1 MNNIYLFV
9 SQLVISQLEK
19 KNKHIYLILCL
30 VFCSLFGN
38 TPKVSAQSTQ
48 IQITPDSTLP
58 SNSVVS
64 PDTSGNL
71 IEITGGTT
79 AGNNLFH
86 SFQQFSVLDG
96 QIAFFDNLSNI
107 GNIFSR
113 VTGGSVSS
121 IEGIIRAN
129 GTANL
134 FFINPKGIIFGPN
147 ATLEIGGS
155 FLGST
160 ADSIKFSDGSFYSA
174 IDPQA
179 PPLLTINIPVG
190 LQYGSEPGN
199 IIVEGTGN
207 STSFTDPSNNN
218 YSLVKDSR
226 PSGLQVG
233 EGKNLAL
240 IGGNVGL
247 DGGNLTAAQG
257 HVELSSVKEGLV
269 ELDTSNEIWTFDYQ
283 GVAGFQDIA
292 LVNAASVEVSGN
304 SSGTV
309 NVRGQ
314 NISLTDASAILA
326 NTSGNGTGGSITLN
340 GADSVT
346 ITGVS
351 QNQIPFVSY
360 VSTDTTA
367 GSTGAGAD
375 LTIDTNYLLV
385 AGGAQVASAVF
396 GSGKGGNLSVNA
408 GRIEL
413 ISGSRLAGPSGL
425 FAPIVPGA
433 TGDGGNIN
441 LETDSL
447 LVAQGAQAFTLSLSS
462 GKAGDFKI
470 KAQQEIELNGTSPNG
485 SPSGLFSNTFGS
497 GDGGNLTIDTGN
509 LVVADGADIGSTVNG
524 LGTGGNIKIN
534 ANTIELTGL
543 DSLEDP
549 SQISASIDNSQ
560 AAGVAGDITIE
571 TNSLIM
577 TNGTK
582 INSSVFG
589 SGDGGNITIKASEI
603 DLTGFSTGQGS
614 PTAIFA
620 SVFPGATGNSGNVT
634 IATDNLQVSNG
645 AQIAVST
652 GGSGSGGNLTIT
664 ASDSVDL
671 IGNAIQVG
679 GGSSGLFS
687 SAVLGDGNGGNID
700 LTTDQL
706 TVKDGATISASNF
719 LSSNPGAPAGTG
731 KAGNININA
740 PNIEL
745 NGVDADTPASIT
757 ASTFAGG
764 GGNISLNSN
773 TITAKNGA
781 QVTAETSGEGAGGA
795 IEIIADNLS
804 LSGGATFSSSTSA
817 AGDAGTISITS
828 NLLDISSQGTI
839 STSSTGEGQAGN
851 INLNSDNRIQTNQGF
866 ITATSEQ
873 TGGGDINIFTDSLLL
888 DNNSLIST
896 SVLDSNG
903 GGGNIN
909 INSSN
914 LILARN
920 NSDIRANAV
929 FGPGGNINITT
940 ELIFTD
946 LTSDIDASS
955 QFGLDG
961 VVEINSP
968 ESEKD
973 LGTGILPEN
982 ITDPSGLITASCP
995 SSGENVFAVTGNGGI
1010 PNSPY
1015 QTHSL
1020 SSNWYDLRPV
1030 NQETAKVIKA
1040 KVASSTKPIKEATAT
1055 IINSEGE
1062 LELVALTPVS
1072 THNWV
1077 KSSCR
1082 G

>member
-1 MNNIYLFV
+1 MNNVNFCLSELF
-9 SQLVISQLEK
+9 ISQLEK
-19 KNKHIYLILCL
+19 RNKNIYLILCL
-30 VFCSLFGN
+30 LLCSLFGN
-38 TPKVSAQSTQ
+38 LPKVSAQSAQ

-58 SNSVVS
+58 SNSIVL
-64 PDTSGNL
+64 PDSSGNL

-86 SFQQFSVLDG
+86 SFQQFSILDG
-96 QIAFFDNLSNI
+96 QTAFFDNASSI

-113 VTGGSVSS
+113 VTGGSVSN

-134 FFINPKGIIFGPN
+134 FFINPNGIIFGPN
-147 ATLEIGGS
+147 ATLNIGGS
-155 FLGST
+155 FIGST
-160 ADSIKFSDGSFYSA
+160 ADSIKFSDDSFYSA

-179 PPLLTINIPVG
+179 PPLLNINIPVG

-207 STSFTDPSNNN
+207 STGFANPGNND
-218 YSLVKDSR
+218 YSLIKDFR

-233 EGKNLAL
+233 EGKTLAL
-240 IGGNVGL
+240 VGGNIAL

-257 HVELSSVKEGLV
+257 HVELGSVKEGLV
-269 ELDTSNEIWTFDYQ
+269 ELDASKNIWAFDYQ

-292 LVNAASVEVSGN
+292 LVNAASVEVSGK

-314 NISLTDASAILA
+314 NISLTDASAILS
-326 NTSGNGTGGSITLN
+326 NTSGNGTAGSITLN

-367 GSTGAGAD
+367 DSTGAGAD
-375 LTIDTNYLLV
+375 LTINTNYLLV
-385 AGGAQVASAVF
+385 GGGAQVASAVF
-396 GSGKGGNLSVNA
+396 GSGKGGKLSVNA
-408 GRIEL
+408 QRVEL
-413 ISGSRLAGPSGL
+413 NSGSRVAGASGL

-441 LETDSL
+441 VETDSL
-447 LVAQGAQAFTLSLSS
+447 LVTGGAQAFTLSVSS
-462 GKAGDFKI
+462 GKAGDFDI
-470 KAQQEIELNGTSPNG
+470 KAQEIELNGTSPNG
-485 SPSGLFSNTFGS
+485 TPSGLFSNTFAN
-497 GDGGNLTIDTGN
+497 GDGGNLTINTDT
-509 LVVADGADIGSTVNG
+509 LKVVDGADIGSTVG
-524 LGTGGNIKIN
+524 GIGTAGNIKIK
-534 ANTIELTGL
+534 ANDIELSGV
-543 DSLEDP
+543 DSLGDP
-549 SQISASIDNSQ
+549 SQISASVQ
-560 AAGVAGDITIE
+560 PGATGVSGDITIE
-571 TNSLIM
+571 TNSLKLSG
-577 TNGTK
+577 GTQ

-589 SGDGGNITIKASEI
+589 AGEGGNVAITASEI
-603 DLTGFSTGQGS
+603 NLTGYSAIADRSTGL
-614 PTAIFA
+614 FA
-620 SVFPGATGNSGNVT
+620 TVIPGATGDSGNLT
-634 IATDNLQVSNG
+634 IATENLQVSDG
-645 AQIAVST
+645 AQIASST
-652 GGSGSGGNLTIT
+652 AGSGSAGNLTVT

-671 IGNAIQVG
+671 TGNAIEAG

-687 SAVLGDGNGGNID
+687 SAVLGDGNGGNIN
-700 LTTDQL
+700 LTTEKL
-706 TVKDGATISASNF
+706 TIKDGATISVSNF
-719 LSSNPGAPAGTG
+719 LSGNADVQPGTG

-740 PNIEL
+740 PIIEL
-745 NGVDADTPASIT
+745 DGVDANTPASIT

-764 GGNISLNSN
+764 GGNIFLNSN
-773 TITAKNGA
+773 AIAAKNSA
-781 QVTAETSGEGAGGA
+781 QIAAKTSGEGAGGV
-795 IEIIADNLS
+795 IEIVTDNLNLGS
-804 LSGGATFSSSTSA
+804 GATFSSSTSA
-817 AGDAGTISITS
+817 TGDAGKISVTS
-828 NLLDISSQGTI
+828 KLLDISNQGTI
-839 STSSTGEGQAGN
+839 TTSSTGEGQAGN
-851 INLNSDNRIQTNQGF
+851 INLNSDRIQTDGGF

-873 TGGGDINIFTDSLLL
+873 TGGGNINIFSNEILLQ
-888 DNNSLIST
+888 NNSLIST

-903 GGGNIN
+903 GGGNVTID
-909 INSSN
+909 NSN
-914 LILARN
+914 FIVATN

-961 VVEINSP
+961 VVEIKSP
-968 ESEKD
+968 DSEKD
-973 LGTGILPEN
+973 LGTEILPGN

-1020 SSNWYDLRPV
+1020 TSNWYDLRPV
-1030 NQETAKVIKA
+1030 KQETAKVITT

-1062 LELVALTPVS
+1062 LELVALTRLS

-1077 KSSCR
+1077 KSSCP

>member
-1 MNNIYLFV
+1 MNNVYFSL
-9 SQLVISQLEK
+9 SQLEIRK
-19 KNKHIYLILCL
+19 KNKNLYLILCL

-48 IQITPDSTLP
+48 IQIIPDTTLP
-58 SNSVVS
+58 INSVVS

-71 IEITGGTT
+71 IEITGGTA

-96 QIAFFDNLSNI
+96 QTAFFNNGSSI
-107 GNIFSR
+107 GSIFSR
-113 VTGGSVSS
+113 VTGSSVSN

-160 ADSIKFSDGSFYSA
+160 AESIKFSDGNFYSA
-174 IDPQA
+174 VDPQA
-179 PPLLTINIPVG
+179 PPLLNINIPVG
-190 LQYGSEPGN
+190 LQYGTEPGN

-207 STSFTDPSNNN
+207 STGFADPSNND
-218 YSLVKDSR
+218 YSLVKNFR
-226 PSGLQVG
+226 PSGLQVDQ
-233 EGKNLAL
+233 GKNLAL
-240 IGGNVGL
+240 IGGNIAL
-247 DGGNLTAAQG
+247 DGGNLTAAEG
-257 HVELSSVKEGLV
+257 HIELGSVKQGLV
-269 ELDTSNEIWTFDYQ
+269 GLNTSSEIWTFDYQ
-283 GVAGFQDIA
+283 GVAGFTDIA
-292 LVNAASVEVSGN
+292 LANAASVEVSGN

-314 NISLTDASAILA
+314 NISLTDASAILS

-340 GADSVT
+340 GADSVR

-375 LTIDTNYLLV
+375 LNIDTNYLLV
-385 AGGAQVASAVF
+385 AGGAQVASAIF

-408 GRIEL
+408 ERVEL
-413 ISGSRLAGPSGL
+413 IAGSRVAGSSGL

-441 LETDSL
+441 VDTDSL
-447 LVAQGAQAFTLSLSS
+447 LIAGGAQAFTLSFSN
-462 GKAGDFKI
+462 GKAGDFNI
-470 KAQQEIELNGTSPNG
+470 KAQDIELNGTSPNG
-485 SPSGLFSNTFGS
+485 TPSGLFNNTFAG
-497 GDGGNLTIDTGN
+497 GDGGNLSINTDT
-509 LVVADGADIGSTVNG
+509 LKVIDGADIGSTVGG
-524 LGTGGNIKIN
+524 LGNAGNIDIK
-534 ANTIELTGL
+534 ANNIELSSV
-543 DSLEDP
+543 DSLTDP
-549 SQISASIDNSQ
+549 SQISASVQSS
-560 AAGVAGDITIE
+560 ATGTAGDINIE
-571 TNSLIM
+571 TNSLKLSG
-577 TNGTK
+577 GTQ
-582 INSSVFG
+582 INSSVLG
-589 SGDGGNITIKASEI
+589 TGQGGNLAIKASEI
-603 DLTGFSTGQGS
+603 NLTGYSAVANRSTGL
-614 PTAIFA
+614 FA
-620 SVFPGATGNSGNVT
+620 TVIPGATGNSGNLAIT
-634 IATDNLQVSNG
+634 TDNLQVSDG

-652 GGSGSGGNLTIT
+652 GGSGSAGNLTVT
-664 ASDSVDL
+664 ASNSVEL
-671 IGNAIQVG
+671 SGNAIQAG

-687 SAVLGDGNGGNID
+687 SAVLGNGNGGNIN
-700 LTTDQL
+700 LTTDRL

-719 LSSNPGAPAGTG
+719 LSGSNADILAGTGTG

-740 PNIEL
+740 PTIEL
-745 NGVDADTPASIT
+745 DGVDTDTPASIT

-764 GGNISLNSN
+764 GGNIFLNSN
-773 TITAKNGA
+773 TITAQNGA
-781 QVTAETSGEGAGGA
+781 QVTAETLGEGAGGA
-795 IEIIADNLS
+795 IEVFTNNLNLTS
-804 LSGGATFSSSTSA
+804 GATFSSSTVA
-817 AGDAGTISITS
+817 AGDAGIISVNS
-828 NLLDISSQGTI
+828 NLLDISAQGKIT
-839 STSSTGEGQAGN
+839 TSSTGTGQAGN
-851 INLNSDNRIQTNQGF
+851 INLNSDRIQTDGGF

-873 TGGGDINIFTDSLLL
+873 TGGGDINIFSNEILLR
-888 DNNSLIST
+888 NNSLIST

-903 GGGNIN
+903 GGGNIF
-909 INSSN
+909 IDNSN
-914 LILARN
+914 FILALN

-929 FGPGGNINITT
+929 FGPGGNIDITT

-961 VVEINSP
+961 VVEIKSP

-973 LGTGILPEN
+973 LGTGILPED
-982 ITDPSGLITASCP
+982 ITDPSGLITAACP
-995 SSGENVFAVTGNGGI
+995 SSGENIFAVTGNGGI

-1015 QTHSL
+1015 QSHSL
-1020 SSNWYDLRPV
+1020 SSNWHDLRPATQQTTKV
-1030 NQETAKVIKA
+1030 NTAKVA
-1040 KVASSTKPIKEATAT
+1040 PSRKPIKEATAT
-1055 IINSEGE
+1055 IINSDGE
-1062 LELVALTPVS
+1062 LELVALSPLS
-1072 THNWV
+1072 THNWI